1 MPRIR
6 LLRWIPAL
14 LLLAAVYV
22 ALRRNSSE
30 ISLKNDTE
38 IVKKEDLVEELVNA
52 EVDGHVEGQFERR
65 IVAVGDLHGDY
76 PNALKVLQMS
86 NVVDAQGNWTGD
98 VDIFVQTGDII
109 DRCARHLSAIRN
121 INLRS
126 L

>member
-1 MPRIR
+1 MPRVR

-22 ALRRNSSE
+22 AFRRNSTE
-30 ISLKNDTE
+30 IILKNDANTIE
-38 IVKKEDLVEELVNA
+38 KEDLTEKLVA
-52 EVDGHVEGQFERR
+52 TEADGYVEGQFERR

-109 DRCARHLSAIRN
+109 DRCVRF
-121 INLRS
+121 
-126 L
+126 